1 MEFRGRRSGFAKK
14 DPVCRQFTA
23 FHSMNTYGIVIS
35 TYFFYGFI
43 WIRWRGHFFLGG
55 LEGFFHGF

>member
-1 MEFRGRRSGFAKK
+1 
-14 DPVCRQFTA
+14 
-23 FHSMNTYGIVIS
+23 MNTYGIVIS